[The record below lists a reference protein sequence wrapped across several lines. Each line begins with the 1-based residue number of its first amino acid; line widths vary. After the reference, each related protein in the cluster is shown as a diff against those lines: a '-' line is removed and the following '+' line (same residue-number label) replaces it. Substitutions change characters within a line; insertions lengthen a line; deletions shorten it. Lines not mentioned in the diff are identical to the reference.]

1 VNINRGIF
9 TFVWE
14 GAGQDAKKLQ
24 EKAGKSIRFHWVDD
38 DDDCYFEFRLEIDDL
53 TSEVALIIT
62 DFVAEDE
69 MEESKQLWDS
79 QVGSLMQLL
88 GS

>member
-1 VNINRGIF
+1 MKKSEDELAEVFYDEVMEQAGI
-9 TFVWE
+9 
-14 GAGQDAKKLQ
+14 
-24 EKAGKSIRFHWVDD
+24 EKYPPLKSK
-38 DDDCYFEFRLEIDDL
+38 E
-53 TSEVALIIT
+53 
-62 DFVAEDE
+62 EDE